1 MRSFSVANNI
11 FIKDLFSNI
20 NSINYWLYKVD
31 DYEFY
36 VPNYGYLLLVDS
48 RFLDIENYPT
58 INGNYDNHL
67 QLINGNEQK
76 FKMPFIGNNDPNWY
90 AGDITQVDNFNT
102 IFKNVINELLTEQVL
117 TNAYSNEIGNKLS
130 AINNDLN
137 ANANMELKDILGKH
151 FGELLHNRIG
161 TSILKSEKDNLP
173 FGVTSDITP
182 GKLIV
187 YQKRYDE
194 YYWGVIVGNEDANGK
209 VDIMTRDS
217 NNRPVVS
224 NEFVSNILHYPSN
237 LSVEQNKV
245 NNVKLTPDGL
255 LETYSLE

>member
-1 MRSFSVANNI
+1 
-11 FIKDLFSNI
+11 
-20 NSINYWLYKVD
+20 
-31 DYEFY
+31 
-36 VPNYGYLLLVDS
+36 
-48 RFLDIENYPT
+48 
-58 INGNYDNHL
+58 
-67 QLINGNEQK
+67 
-76 FKMPFIGNNDPNWY
+76 MPFIGNNVQNWY
-90 AGDITQVDNFNT
+90 AGDTTQVDDFNT
-102 IFKNVINELLTEQVL
+102 IFKNVINELLTEPVL
-117 TNAYSNEIGNKLS
+117 TNAYSNEIRNKLR

-137 ANANMELKDILGKH
+137 PNMELKDILGKH

-194 YYWGVIVGNEDANGK
+194 YYWGVIVGNEDVNGK
-209 VDIMTRDS
+209 VDIMTRDG
-217 NNRPVVS
+217 NNRPLVS